1 MILYI
6 GNKLSMHGNTPSS
19 IEILGNLLSARYN
32 IHRVSSKRNQLARLI
47 DMLWSIVSY
56 RREATLV
63 LIDTYSTL
71 GFYYAFGAAIVCS
84 LLSIPY
90 VPILRGGNL
99 QSRLRNSSRISRFV
113 FGRAS
118 RLIAPSNFLF
128 EVFQRCGYSEVQ
140 YIPNS
145 IEINRYK
152 MTLRTSLV
160 PRLLWVRSFHSIYN
174 PIMAVKVLE
183 KLLSEF
189 PLAELTMVGPA
200 RDQSLRECQ
209 DYVTSHGLSAKVKF
223 TGVLTKERWHK
234 LSEEHDIFINTTNI
248 DNTPVSVIEA
258 MALGLPVVS
267 TNVGGVPFL
276 IKDNETGLLVG
287 PNDPDSMAK
296 RIIELIRNPEKALR
310 LTINARRVIEA
321 FSWDV
326 VKDKWFSLLDQFET
340 PLARNE

>member
-1 MILYI
+1 
-6 GNKLSMHGNTPSS
+6 MHGNTPSS
-19 IEILGNLLSARYN
+19 VEILGGLLSERYR
-32 IHRVSSKRNQLARLI
+32 ITLVSNKRNQLARLL
-47 DMLWSIVSY
+47 DMLCSIVRW
-56 RREATLV
+56 RRCTTVV

-71 GFYYAFGAAIVCS
+71 GFYYVFAASIICK
-84 LLSIPY
+84 LFSIPY
-90 VPILRGGNL
+90 IPILRGGDL
-99 QSRLRNSSRISRFV
+99 PSRLRRSPRMSRFV
-113 FGRAS
+113 FRRAKV
-118 RLIAPSNFLF
+118 LVAPSNFLF
-128 EVFQRCGYSEVQ
+128 EVFQKAGFSQVQ

-145 IEINRYK
+145 IEVDRYK
-152 MTLRTSLV
+152 MAQRTGFV
-160 PRLLWVRSFHSIYN
+160 PKLLWVRSFHGIYN